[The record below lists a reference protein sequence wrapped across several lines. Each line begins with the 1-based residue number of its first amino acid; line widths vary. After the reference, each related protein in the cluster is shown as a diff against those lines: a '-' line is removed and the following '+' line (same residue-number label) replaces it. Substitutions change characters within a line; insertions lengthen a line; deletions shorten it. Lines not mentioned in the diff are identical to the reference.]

1 MLKKMCFKKFA
12 LLFFSALL
20 MPALMY
26 GQSYEEVYEQA
37 SEEVRSEMD
46 FNKMNGKPILTNVYV
61 NYEFSVSGLNENGN
75 KERISEI
82 LSSNIEAINISLN
95 PTNDHISFTCPV
107 INELDKLKVPFA
119 QNGLGLNNIY
129 KKEYTILKH

>member
-1 MLKKMCFKKFA
+1 
-12 LLFFSALL
+12 
-20 MPALMY
+20 MY

-37 SEEVRSEMD
+37 SDDVRSEMD

-75 KERISEI
+75 KGRISEI